1 MMRKKIQER
10 SRKRRGHGLSR
21 RAEMEEELEDVFQ
34 KLKDKHGDKHYSGP
48 QLRLW
53 ARMIVS
59 KTHDD
64 LNNPPKVPMITGPGG
79 IQKPGKESLTDAFKS
94 VASAIAEVLVP
105 RADRSTASTPLQHV
119 AVTCSPNKVADIR
132 MKNIEQL
139 RSLQRL
145 REDGILT
152 EEEFLT
158 QKQIVLRSLTN
169 LV

>member
-79 IQKPGKESLTDAFKS
+79 IQKPGKES
-94 VASAIAEVLVP
+94 
-105 RADRSTASTPLQHV
+105 
-119 AVTCSPNKVADIR
+119 N
-132 MKNIEQL
+132 
-139 RSLQRL
+139 
-145 REDGILT
+145 
-152 EEEFLT
+152 
-158 QKQIVLRSLTN
+158 
-169 LV
+169 

>member
-1 MMRKKIQER
+1 M
-10 SRKRRGHGLSR
+10 
-21 RAEMEEELEDVFQ
+21 
-34 KLKDKHGDKHYSGP
+34 
-48 QLRLW
+48 
-53 ARMIVS
+53 
-59 KTHDD
+59 
-64 LNNPPKVPMITGPGG
+64 
-79 IQKPGKESLTDAFKS
+79 
-94 VASAIAEVLVP
+94 P